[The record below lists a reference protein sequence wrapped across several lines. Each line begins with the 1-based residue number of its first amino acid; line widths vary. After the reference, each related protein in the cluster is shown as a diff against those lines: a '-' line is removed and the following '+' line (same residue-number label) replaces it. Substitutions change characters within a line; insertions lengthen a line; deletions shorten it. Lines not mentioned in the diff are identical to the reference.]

1 MNTTPIRQALTILN
15 RHVSLDNVIQSEG
28 TISSQAPK
36 SFRNPWLAAARVNLR
51 DAYAV
56 WVRDVEVHL
65 RLWKMNLIAPAIEPV
80 FSVLAF
86 GWGLGAL
93 VAGRVSG
100 ISYLSFVGAGIL
112 GLTVL
117 MRAMFETTYAAYFR
131 MVYQSTYDAI
141 LATPVDAESL
151 AFAEILWAITHAA
164 FDTLIILVVLIIFGA
179 ATSAWTTLAAVPLL
193 IGSVFIAGFSLGITA
208 HVHDIDAFNVYM
220 AAFFTVM
227 LICGCWFPVE
237 VLPKWLRVV
246 AWAVPLTES
255 VDLTRAFLTGRFLS
269 RHVYEAAYLVISA
282 IIACEWA
289 MRSLR
294 KRMVA

>member
-1 MNTTPIRQALTILN
+1 MA
-15 RHVSLDNVIQSEG
+15 
-28 TISSQAPK
+28 
-36 SFRNPWLAAARVNLR
+36 FAATQINLR

-56 WVRDVEVHL
+56 WRRDVEVHL

-93 VAGRVSG
+93 VAGKVSG

-164 FDTLIILVVLIIFGA
+164 FDTLVIMIVLVVFGA
-179 ATSAWTTLAAVPLL
+179 ATSPWAVLAPVPLL
-193 IGSVFIAGFSLGITA
+193 VGSVFIAGFSLAVTA
-208 HVHDIDAFNVYM
+208 HVHDIDAFNIYM
-220 AAFFTVM
+220 AVFFSTMYVSGAFFP
-227 LICGCWFPVE
+227 LD
-237 VLPKWLRVV
+237 VLPMWLQIPARVL
-246 AWAVPLTES
+246 PMTEAI
-255 VDLTRAFLTGRFLS
+255 DLTRAFLTGHFLV
-269 RHVYEAAYLVISA
+269 RHAYEAAYLLIFA
-282 IIACEWA
+282 LLACEWA
-289 MRSLR
+289 MRSFR
-294 KRMVA
+294 KRLVS

>member
-1 MNTTPIRQALTILN
+1 M
-15 RHVSLDNVIQSEG
+15 S
-28 TISSQAPK
+28 
-36 SFRNPWLAAARVNLR
+36 LAATQINLR
-51 DAYAV
+51 DALAV
-56 WVRDVEVHL
+56 WRRDVEVHL

-93 VAGRVSG
+93 VAGKVSG

-141 LATPVDAESL
+141 LATPVEAESL

-164 FDTLIILVVLIIFGA
+164 FDTLIIMIVLVVFGA
-179 ATSAWTTLAAVPLL
+179 ATSWWAILAPWPLL
-193 IGSVFIAGFSLGITA
+193 VGSIFIAGFSLAVTA

-237 VLPKWLRVV
+237 VLPYWLQIV
-246 AWAVPLTES
+246 AWIIPLTES
-255 VDLTRAFLTGRFLS
+255 IDLTRAFLTGHFLS
-269 RHVYEAAYLVISA
+269 RHVYEAAYLLIFAVV
-282 IIACEWA
+282 ACEWA
-289 MRSLR
+289 MKSLR
-294 KRMVA
+294 RRMVS

>member
-1 MNTTPIRQALTILN
+1 MNSETIRE
-15 RHVSLDNVIQSEG
+15 D
-28 TISSQAPK
+28 SSPGLRR
-36 SFRNPWLAAARVNLR
+36 SNLAITQINLR
-51 DAYAV
+51 DALAV
-56 WVRDVEVHL
+56 WRRNVEVHL
-65 RLWKMNLIAPAIEPV
+65 RLWKMNLIAPIIEPV

-93 VAGRVSG
+93 VAGKVSG
-100 ISYLSFVGAGIL
+100 IPYLSFVGAGIL

-141 LATPVDAESL
+141 LATPVDSESL

-164 FDTLIILVVLIIFGA
+164 LDTLIILIVLVVFGA
-179 ATSAWTTLAAVPLL
+179 ATSPWAALAPFPL
-193 IGSVFIAGFSLGITA
+193 IVGSLFIAGFSLGITA
-208 HVHDIDAFNVYM
+208 HVHDIDAFNIYM

-227 LICGCWFPVE
+227 LICGAWFPVD
-237 VLPKWLRVV
+237 VLPRWLRVISY
-246 AWAVPLTES
+246 AVPLTES
-255 VDLTRAFLTGRFLS
+255 IDLSRALLTGRFLS
-269 RHVYEAAYLVISA
+269 RHTFEAIYLIISA
-282 IIACEWA
+282 LVACEWA